1 MQAVLLVGPAV
12 LAFRAGGFFDGPR
25 AVAAVAA
32 WALVA
37 LSALTFA
44 RPFPGGTPARVALG
58 ALAGLSAWV
67 AIGASWAP
75 LGGPAQDDLIRDLL
89 YLAGLLLAI
98 TAWRRRDEL
107 RRVEPVLAAGALV
120 VVGYG
125 LAGRL
130 LPDLVEQQTSI
141 SAAGRLDQP
150 LTYWNAMGALAA
162 IGFVLCARVSG
173 DTAGRS
179 PCGRPPRRPR
189 CRWRPASTSAS
200 RAARSPRSPPAS
212 WCCCSWRPAAIS
224 SAPRRSPSW
233 PASLAAVAASLLP
246 GVESLEGSAADRR
259 ADGLV
264 MLAVLLALAAG
275 AAAAPRA
282 ARPRLDVASA
292 RTPSPR
298 ASYAARRSWRR
309 SRSCSSSGRRWPP
322 RPSTTAARTRVKA
335 PPPSGSS
342 DVGSNRYDYWEVAL
356 GQFAD
361 DPLRGGGSGSFEVEW
376 RREREIDEA
385 VGDAH
390 SLPLETAAELGLIG
404 LALLAGLVGAVALAA
419 RRSWRADPALTSG
432 MAAALTVWAVHAC
445 LDWDWEMPALTLVA
459 VVLAGALLAVEDL
472 RDELSAPP
480 AG

>member
-107 RRVEPVLAAGALV
+107 RRVEPVLAAGTLV

-130 LPDLVEQQTSI
+130 LPDLVEQQPSI

-162 IGFVLCARVSG
+162 MGFVLCARVSG
-173 DTAGRS
+173 DAGR
-179 PCGRPPRRPR
+179 PL
-189 CRWRPASTSAS
+189 AL
-200 RAARSPRSPPAS
+200 RAAAAAS
-212 WCCCSWRPAAIS
+212 AVPLAAGVYVSFSRGALAALAAGVVVLLLLAPGRDQLGAAAI
-224 SAPRRSPSW
+224 AVV
-233 PASLAAVAASLLP
+233 AGLVAAVAVSLLP

-275 AAAAPRA
+275 AAAALARLARGSHGERSDAEPAGLLRRRGLVA
-282 ARPRLDVASA
+282 ALALLLIIGAPLAAAAFDDSGENAREGATAERL
-292 RTPSPR
+292 
-298 ASYAARRSWRR
+298 
-309 SRSCSSSGRRWPP
+309 
-322 RPSTTAARTRVKA
+322 
-335 PPPSGSS
+335 S
-342 DVGSNRYDYWEVAL
+342 DVGSNRYDYWGVAL
-356 GQFAD
+356 GQFAA
-361 DPLRGGGSGSFEVEW
+361 DPLRGDGSGSFEVEW

-404 LALLAGLVGAVALAA
+404 LALLTGLVGAVALAA

-480 AG
+480 TG

>member
-1 MQAVLLVGPAV
+1 VQAVLLVGPAV

-25 AVAAVAA
+25 AVAAVTA
-32 WALVA
+32 WVLVA

-44 RPFPGGTPARVALG
+44 QPFPGGTPARVGLG
-58 ALAGLSAWV
+58 ALAALSAWV

-89 YLAGLLLAI
+89 YLGALLLAI
-98 TAWRRRDEL
+98 TAWRRREEL

-130 LPDLVEQQTSI
+130 VPGIVEQETSI

-173 DTAGRS
+173 DTA
-179 PCGRPPRRPR
+179 RPL
-189 CRWRPASTSAS
+189 AL
-200 RAARSPRSPPAS
+200 RAAAAAS
-212 WCCCSWRPAAIS
+212 AVPLAAGVYVSFSRGALAALAVGVVVLLLLAPGRQQLGAAAI
-224 SAPRRSPSW
+224 ALV
-233 PASLAAVAASLLP
+233 AGGLAAVAASLLP
-246 GVESLEGSAADRR
+246 GVESLAGSAADRR

-264 MLAVLLALAAG
+264 MLAVLLVL
-275 AAAAPRA
+275 AAAAGGAVVRLAREGAGERQPAEPARA
-282 ARPRLDVASA
+282 LKRPGLVAALALLLIIGAPLAAAALDDSGENAPEGATAGRLSE
-292 RTPSPR
+292 
-298 ASYAARRSWRR
+298 
-309 SRSCSSSGRRWPP
+309 
-322 RPSTTAARTRVKA
+322 
-335 PPPSGSS
+335 
-342 DVGSNRYDYWEVAL
+342 VGSNRYDYWEVAL

-404 LALLAGLVGAVALAA
+404 LALLAALVGAVALAA
-419 RRSWRADPALTSG
+419 RRSWRADPSLTSG
-432 MAAALTVWAVHAC
+432 MAAALTVWGVHTC

-459 VVLAGALLAVEDL
+459 VVLAGALLAAEEL